1 MGFQGMLEVE
11 LVKKGSSPA
20 IFHDPSEFR
29 TYPMTKTGATKPHRT
44 RVLLADDHPRVR
56 KGMRNILQRIPDI
69 EVVGEAGDGLQA
81 VKMVEKL
88 SPDILLLDMEMP
100 VMDGTEVAAR
110 LREMDSPVHILV
122 LSAHDDQQYIQ
133 CMLDAGASGYLI
145 KEEVPEFLIDA
156 IKGVARGEQGWV
168 SQRVA
173 EKLAKLN

>member
-1 MGFQGMLEVE
+1 M
-11 LVKKGSSPA
+11 VKNRSSVV
-20 IFHDPSEFR
+20 INNGVSNFR
-29 TYPMTKTGATKPHRT
+29 PYPMTESKETKPQLT

-69 EVVGEAGDGLQA
+69 EVIGEASDGLQA
-81 VKMVEKL
+81 VEMVKKL

-110 LREMDSPVHILV
+110 LREMDSPVYILV

-145 KEEVPEFLIDA
+145 KEEVPEKLIDA
-156 IKGVARGEQGWV
+156 VKSVARGEKGWV
-168 SQRVA
+168 SKRVA
-173 EKLAKLN
+173 DKLAKLN